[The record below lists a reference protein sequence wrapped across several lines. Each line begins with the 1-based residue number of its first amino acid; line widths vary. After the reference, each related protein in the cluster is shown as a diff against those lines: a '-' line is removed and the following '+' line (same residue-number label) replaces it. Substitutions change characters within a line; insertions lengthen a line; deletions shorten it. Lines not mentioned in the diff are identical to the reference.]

1 MSGLH
6 LHSQPFLLAVTESAL
21 VSAEDGVGQRLRDGG
36 GVMGGGGVQRVYGVM
51 THAERG

>member
-21 VSAEDGVGQRLRDGG
+21 VSAEDRVGQRLRNGG
-36 GVMGGGGVQRVYGVM
+36 GVMAGGGGGVKSI
-51 THAERG
+51 RGNDAC